1 MSAPASR
8 YAPTESRAPPPC
20 APISH
25 VSVVNRVCSER
36 ASTGAYTPTDST
48 PSAEAALA
56 MRMAISPR
64 LLIKTRFSNA
74 TFPADGTLNDRG
86 FVVQPGRSGCSRA
99 QISNP
104 QVAFTRARGYIGN
117 LEVAHGH
124 GPHRE
129 EDPASRVA
137 RACVAGADGRE
148 RVRELVRNED
158 RRRVRCGRA

>member
-1 MSAPASR
+1 
-8 YAPTESRAPPPC
+8 
-20 APISH
+20 APISRAA
-25 VSVVNRVCSER
+25 VVYRVCSER
-36 ASTGAYTPTDST
+36 ASTGTYTPTDST

-64 LLIKTRFSNA
+64 LLIKTRFSKA

-86 FVVQPGRSGCSRA
+86 FVVQPARSGGSRT

-104 QVAFTRARGYIGN
+104 QVAFSLARCYKSN
-117 LEVAHGH
+117 PEVAHGR

-137 RACVAGADGRE
+137 RACVAGTDGRE
-148 RVRELVRNED
+148 
-158 RRRVRCGRA
+158 